1 MIIDRVC
8 TGYVAENCF
17 LVLKNGTLHIIDPG
31 ADSPAIL
38 KKIEEKFRDYERL
51 EILFTHAHADHIG
64 AAGAL
69 AQQLHPDA
77 VHLAS
82 EDEKIYRSSDNAFPP
97 WIPLAENLPE
107 TTPYGE
113 NGNYKVIQCP
123 GHTPGGV
130 SLLFADENTKHL
142 FSGDTLFAGSI
153 GRTDFEGGSME
164 QLMQTLQMLA
174 ETLSD
179 DTTVHPGHGEDT
191 TIGKEKQTNVYLI
204 KRGK

>member
-1 MIIDRVC
+1 MIIERVC

-31 ADSPAIL
+31 ADAPAIL
-38 KKIEEKFRDYERL
+38 SKIEEKFPDYERL

-64 AAGAL
+64 AAGAV
-69 AQQLHPDA
+69 AQQLQPDA
-77 VHLAS
+77 VHLEC

-97 WIPLAENLPE
+97 WIPQAENLPQ
-107 TTPYGE
+107 TTPYSE
-113 NGNYKVIQCP
+113 NSFYKVIRCP

-130 SLLFADENTKHL
+130 SLLFEEDGHKHL

-174 ETLSD
+174 GTLSD
-179 DTTVHPGHGEDT
+179 DTVVHPGHGENT
-191 TIGKEKQTNVYLI
+191 SIGREKKSNIYL
-204 KRGK
+204 KQ

>member
-17 LVLKNGTLHIIDPG
+17 IVLKNGTLYIIDPG
-31 ADSPAIL
+31 ADAPAII
-38 KKIEEKFRDYERL
+38 KKIDDEFQGYEQL

-69 AQQLHPDA
+69 VHQLKPAA
-77 VHLAS
+77 VHLAC

-107 TTPYGE
+107 TAPYKD
-113 NGNYKVIQCP
+113 NGNYKVIRCP

-130 SLLFADENTKHL
+130 SLLFEEDGHKHL

-174 ETLSD
+174 GNLSD
-179 DTTVHPGHGEDT
+179 DTIVHPGHGEDT
-191 TIGKEKQTNVYLI
+191 SIGREKKNNIYL
-204 KRGK
+204 KQ